1 MDVITRFARDLE
13 NEGIELSNDKILK
26 ILVALHSL
34 IGTFYRV
41 YIKTLLDQE

>member
-26 ILVALHSL
+26 ILVALRNL

-41 YIKTLLDQE
+41 YIKTLTD